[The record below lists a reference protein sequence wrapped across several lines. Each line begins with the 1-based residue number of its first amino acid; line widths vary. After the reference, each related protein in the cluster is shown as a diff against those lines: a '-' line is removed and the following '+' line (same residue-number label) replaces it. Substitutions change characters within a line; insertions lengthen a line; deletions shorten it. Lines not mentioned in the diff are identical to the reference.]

1 MSRKP
6 AGGGRFVAI
15 GRVLKPRGLG
25 GEAFLHPLSDFPE
38 RFQELSES
46 LLQKPDGNR
55 LTLAIDHVRT
65 YGRRM
70 AIKFAGIDSPEAV
83 APLRGSELLVS
94 ADQVYRLPDDT
105 FYVFEIVGLKA
116 ETEAGAGNRKCE
128 GCHFAPR
135 KRSVR
140 DQKGGW
146 DGGSGTR
153 RKGPGSGRSGGPAS
167 GCEEPGR
174 TPGLGFQARTRR
186 AGKRRDA
193 YRLPH
198 HISGSDPRR
207 RYVRHFGSCDTVGSG

>member
-1 MSRKP
+1 LSRKP

-94 ADQVYRLPDDT
+94 AEQVYRLPDDT

-116 ETEAGAGNRKCE
+116 ETEAGAEIGNVKDVISHPGNDLYVISRGDGTEVLVPAARDLVRVDLAGGRLVVKNLE
-128 GCHFAPR
+128 GLL
-135 KRSVR
+135 
-140 DQKGGW
+140 D
-146 DGGSGTR
+146 
-153 RKGPGSGRSGGPAS
+153 
-167 GCEEPGR
+167 
-174 TPGLGFQARTRR
+174 
-186 AGKRRDA
+186 
-193 YRLPH
+193 
-198 HISGSDPRR
+198 
-207 RYVRHFGSCDTVGSG
+207 